1 MKQNAS
7 HHIAPTQ
14 RNASIGLHK
23 GVLFLMLAIAV
34 SSAWAWHRLPDDR
47 KTAEQQ
53 KKERIVLKHA
63 DNLRF
68 D

>member
-34 SSAWAWHRLPDDR
+34 SSTWAWHRLPDDR
-47 KTAEQQ
+47 KTT
-53 KKERIVLKHA
+53 
-63 DNLRF
+63 
-68 D
+68 